1 MSQDSDDSVSKA
13 VLIVDDDPLIA
24 LMMSQ
29 AFEEEGYEAVVASN
43 ANKALEVLDYLAKRI
58 RLVVTD
64 IMMPGSMNGLDLGHL
79 IAERFPHIPVITMTG
94 YSTEGSSGA
103 VGPVLHKPFA
113 MEKMIQVALRIID
126 NGLYWKKMMKPRH

>member
-1 MSQDSDDSVSKA
+1 MSQDSDDSVSNA

-29 AFEEEGYEAVVASN
+29 AFEDEGYAPMVAAN
-43 ANKALEVLDYLAKRI
+43 ANKALDVLDCVGKRI

-79 IAERFPHIPVITMTG
+79 VAERFPHIPVITMTG
-94 YSTEGSSGA
+94 YSTEGSAGA

-113 MEKMIQVALRIID
+113 MEQLVQVALRIID
-126 NGLYWKKMMKPRH
+126 NGRYWRKMMKPRS

>member
-24 LMMSQ
+24 VMMSQ
-29 AFEEEGYEAVVASN
+29 AFEDEGFAPVVAAN
-43 ANKALEVLDYLAKRI
+43 ANKALEVLECLGKRI

-79 IAERFPHIPVITMTG
+79 VAERFPHIPVITMTG
-94 YSTEGSSGA
+94 YATEGSGDA
-103 VGPVLHKPFA
+103 VGPLLHKPFA

-126 NGLYWKKMMKPRH
+126 NGRYWRKMMKARP

>member
-1 MSQDSDDSVSKA
+1 MLQDSDDSISKA

-24 LMMSQ
+24 IMMSQ
-29 AFEEEGYEAVVASN
+29 AFEDEGYEAVVASD
-43 ANKALEVLDYLAKRI
+43 ANKALEVLDFLAQRI

-64 IMMPGSMNGLDLGHL
+64 IMMPGSMSGLDLGHL
-79 IAERFPHIPVITMTG
+79 VAERFPHIPVITMTG
-94 YSTEGSSGA
+94 YTNEASSGA

-126 NGLYWKKMMKPRH
+126 NGRYWRKMMKSRP